1 VIRTVRDHYAEHLG
15 PLYSWMV
22 GGVAAATARGTA
34 ELDALGVSPKQDAI
48 ALDLG
53 AGIGMH
59 AIPLAQRGYSVIAVD
74 TDAALLNELTAH
86 ANNLP
91 VKAVAADL
99 LEFRAHLPAAPDL
112 ILCMGD
118 TLTHLPRPECVI
130 ALITDVASALSRDGV
145 FVCTF
150 RDYTRE
156 LRAEDRFILVKSTS
170 ERILTC
176 FLEYSDRVI
185 TVHDILHEREHSQW
199 RLRVSS
205 YQKIRLAPR
214 WIRTVLEQCG
224 FEAVESITASGM
236 VQLTARLQRTPLST
250 GATPLPDPADC

>member
-22 GGVAAATARGTA
+22 GGVEAAAARGTA
-34 ELDALGVSPKQDAI
+34 ELDALGVRPTTG
-48 ALDLG
+48 ALAVDLG

-59 AIPLAQRGYSVIAVD
+59 TIPLAQRGYAVIAVD

-86 ANNLP
+86 ANHLP
-91 VKAVAADL
+91 ITVVPADL
-99 LEFRAHLPAAPDL
+99 LEFRAHLRAVPQL
-112 ILCMGD
+112 VLCMGD
-118 TLTHLPRPECVI
+118 TLTHLPRPQSVRALFAEI
-130 ALITDVASALSRDGV
+130 ASVLSRDGV

-156 LRAEDRFILVKSTS
+156 LRAEDRFIPVRSAP

-176 FLEYSDRVI
+176 FLEYSDRLV
-185 TVHDILHEREHSQW
+185 TVHDILHERADGQW

-205 YQKIRLAPR
+205 YQKLRLAPR
-214 WIRTVLEQCG
+214 WVCGLLEQCG
-224 FEAVESITASGM
+224 FEVIESTTTSGM
-236 VQLTARLQRTPLST
+236 VQLTARLQRMPLAGGTTPAPEL
-250 GATPLPDPADC
+250 ADC